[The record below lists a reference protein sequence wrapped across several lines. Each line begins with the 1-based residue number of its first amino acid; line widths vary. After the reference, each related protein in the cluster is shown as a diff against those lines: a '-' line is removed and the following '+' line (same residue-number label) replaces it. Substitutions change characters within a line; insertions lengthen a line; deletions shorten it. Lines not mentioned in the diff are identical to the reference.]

1 MMAHNFPA
9 HRSFQN
15 FWGRTMLVDLAQSLV
30 GDLDVEPA
38 LHRRR
43 AEKGILATP
52 TWQLA
57 VLTKIYL

>member
-1 MMAHNFPA
+1 
-9 HRSFQN
+9 
-15 FWGRTMLVDLAQSLV
+15 MLVDLAQSLV